1 MTEPTLPMSPAQQG
15 MYFDSQLRQ
24 SADYHIAIELYTER
38 LSRSRLTQ
46 AVSAVVAEQ
55 PALRASVARNESGPV
70 YMIAES
76 VEAPVRHHD
85 LTGAEENLDKIFHT
99 ARHAPFQLNTA
110 PLFRV
115 VAARLS
121 DGDRLLVVCHHLIA
135 DGQSVSILTDRII
148 DLARGT
154 REITASRTDQG
165 LFTHQNGQL
174 SRPSPETLARRES
187 FWSENLPRH
196 RILQLDHWLLASPHE
211 DAAREFRL
219 TVPHDTPEAVRETA
233 QEAEV
238 SEFTVYLAA
247 FGALLAHYA
256 GEDQVSFASPFMDR
270 PHLEMENSIGCFIR
284 TLPVLIDVSPGLRVR
299 DWGEVGMVAIGI
311 GWFGIFLPLM
321 HRLTGSHLWSGIAT
335 GGGVAVFAAPGNLFS
350 SFNLAM
356 VWPLYALQLVILGVA
371 MSLLLSRMKGN
382 TLFFLIPFWVS
393 VSGSLWRAYY
403 FAAATQLVQITLL
416 LALTGILYLVLRHQ
430 ASGNMAV
437 PHTFP
442 EYLEQDYTVREGAI
456 LPGRGNRGSE
466 TATGYTPAA
475 RNLATKG
482 AL

>member
-46 AVSAVVAEQ
+46 AVSAVAAEQ

-115 VAARLS
+115 VAARLP

-196 RILQLDHWLLASPHE
+196 RIPQLDHWLLASPHE

-219 TVPHDTPEAVRETA
+219 TVPHDAAEAVRE
-233 QEAEV
+233 
-238 SEFTVYLAA
+238 
-247 FGALLAHYA
+247 
-256 GEDQVSFASPFMDR
+256 
-270 PHLEMENSIGCFIR
+270 
-284 TLPVLIDVSPGLRVR
+284 
-299 DWGEVGMVAIGI
+299 
-311 GWFGIFLPLM
+311 
-321 HRLTGSHLWSGIAT
+321 
-335 GGGVAVFAAPGNLFS
+335 GV
-350 SFNLAM
+350 
-356 VWPLYALQLVILGVA
+356 
-371 MSLLLSRMKGN
+371 
-382 TLFFLIPFWVS
+382 
-393 VSGSLWRAYY
+393 
-403 FAAATQLVQITLL
+403 
-416 LALTGILYLVLRHQ
+416 
-430 ASGNMAV
+430 
-437 PHTFP
+437 
-442 EYLEQDYTVREGAI
+442 I
-456 LPGRGNRGSE
+456 LPGRGNRSSE
-466 TATGYTPAA
+466 TATDYTPAA

>member
-76 VEAPVRHHD
+76 VEAPVPHHD
-85 LTGAEENLDKIFHT
+85 LTGA
-99 ARHAPFQLNTA
+99 
-110 PLFRV
+110 
-115 VAARLS
+115 
-121 DGDRLLVVCHHLIA
+121 
-135 DGQSVSILTDRII
+135 
-148 DLARGT
+148 
-154 REITASRTDQG
+154 
-165 LFTHQNGQL
+165 
-174 SRPSPETLARRES
+174 
-187 FWSENLPRH
+187 SENLPRH
-196 RILQLDHWLLASPHE
+196 RIPQLDHWLLASPHE

-219 TVPHDTPEAVRETA
+219 TVPRDAAEAVRETA

-238 SEFTVYLAA
+238 SKFAVYLAA

-335 GGGVAVFAAPGNLFS
+335 GGGVAVIAAPGNLFS

-393 VSGSLWRAYY
+393 ASGSLWRAYY

-430 ASGNMAV
+430 ASGNMTV

-442 EYLEQDYTVREGAI
+442 EYLEQDYTVREGVI
-456 LPGRGNRGSE
+456 LPGRGNRSSE